1 MYIYVCMVTVRTNI
15 CLKSARGIG
24 QVHSAK
30 QAARRA
36 RGMPRQNRKND
47 AWIQWMAND
56 YIHTYIH

>member
-1 MYIYVCMVTVRTNI
+1 MVTVRTNI